1 MKVFN
6 GITAVC
12 MIYGIWGQVYFL
24 SWFGLYDNPEDITKM
39 RNSWI
44 FLLIP
49 AVYLTV
55 PVLFFVQGFVSTFG
69 LLQNKPDGEGITFVD
84 GLLFIIKKVGRL
96 LPFNLFMLYFGVGQ
110 GPTAGHGPYWNY
122 YLEAFRGCNVREGF
136 HNPGDIG
143 GWWTNILFINNLYPA
158 PFEEKCM
165 GWAWFIP
172 CYVQLCVFLP
182 FILAINRLP
191 GKIAGTFY
199 CALLFVVV
207 AVNAFLMQRS
217 PVGIF
222 LTFDGAYHLNY

>member
-136 HNPGDIG
+136 QNPGDIG